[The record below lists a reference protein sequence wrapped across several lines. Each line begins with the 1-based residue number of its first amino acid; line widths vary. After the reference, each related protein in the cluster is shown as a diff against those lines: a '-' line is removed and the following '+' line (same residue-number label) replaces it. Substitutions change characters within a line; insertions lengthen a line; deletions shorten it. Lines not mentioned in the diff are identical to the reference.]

1 MLKYDVSYECQIGE
15 NLKVYMKVNNR
26 NSITPLMSAWNK
38 VAADFG
44 LPYDLQKG
52 LIFLLA
58 FSMRAQE
65 QIDDEAKFISSAKKL
80 SNKIRNT
87 YPHIDPSDNYD
98 SSKLT
103 PLLTE
108 LAERS
113 LGSDFSPRVLKGGVK
128 AWDRNNVP
136 NQLPECLN
144 VKMWRLSDWDK
155 VMTSLCLSIGKDL
168 NVELEEAY
176 LAGFLF
182 FDDYY
187 VMDIE
192 ATQQISVLTSSLMPP
207 KLKGFTKMLHF
218 SAEQVNLGNPINK
231 ILGCFLDGV
240 PPLLSHMVYHLS
252 DGLHYESVGEK
263 RIQIWNSDNIEFF
276 AIIAQQRFKNWFESD
291 TKEAQQALTELRQVL
306 LTENLTSPLKC
317 TDQKSAIEA
326 IAKYVNQ
333 RWGYNIFDTDESFIC
348 DKWTCRSCIV
358 FTAVVFSVLYPEW
371 NEYE

>member
-1 MLKYDVSYECQIGE
+1 MINSLKTFFNKKS
-15 NLKVYMKVNNR
+15 NR
-26 NSITPLMSAWNK
+26 NSITPLMSAWTK
-38 VAADFG
+38 DAADFE

-58 FSMRAQE
+58 FSMRARE
-65 QIDDEAKFISSAKKL
+65 QIDDAAKFISSAKKL
-80 SNKIRNT
+80 SNRIRNASP
-87 YPHIDPSDNYD
+87 YIDPSDNFD
-98 SSKLT
+98 SSKLN
-103 PLLTE
+103 PILTE

-113 LGSDFSPRVLKGGVK
+113 MGSDFSPRVLKGGIK

-168 NVELEEAY
+168 NVNLEGAY
-176 LAGFLF
+176 LAGFLY
-182 FDDYY
+182 FDEYY

-207 KLKGFTKMLHF
+207 KLKWFTKMLHF

-231 ILGCFLDGV
+231 ILGCFLDGA
-240 PPLLSHMVYHLS
+240 PPLLSQMVYHLS

-263 RIQIWNSDNIEFF
+263 RMQIWNSDNIEFV
-276 AIIAQQRFKNWFESD
+276 AIVAQQQLKNWFESD
-291 TKEAQQALTELRQVL
+291 TKEAQQALAELRQVL

-317 TDQKSAIEA
+317 IDQKSAVEA

-333 RWGYNIFDTDESFIC
+333 RWGYNIFDTDESFIS
-348 DKWTCRSCIV
+348 DRWTRRSCIV
-358 FTAVVFSVLYPEW
+358 FTAVVFSVLNPKW